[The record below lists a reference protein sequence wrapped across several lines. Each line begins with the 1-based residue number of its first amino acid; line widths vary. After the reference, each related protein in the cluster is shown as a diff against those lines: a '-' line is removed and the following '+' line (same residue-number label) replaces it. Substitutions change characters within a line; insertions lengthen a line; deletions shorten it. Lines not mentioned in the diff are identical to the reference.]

1 MSRYI
6 PLMIFGII
14 IIAAV
19 IVFIYFKVKWG
30 MSDRAEKRGHAE
42 KIEREKD
49 AERKQQN
56 QS

>member
-1 MSRYI
+1 MTRYI

-49 AERKQQN
+49 KERKQQN

>member
-19 IVFIYFKVKWG
+19 VVFIYFKVKWG
-30 MSDRAEKRGHAE
+30 MSDRSEKRGHAE
-42 KIEREKD
+42 KIEREKA

-56 QS
+56 QN